1 MERYGRAG
9 EEGPRSDPSIEWAS
23 RGVEGS
29 VWRLGLS
36 GGGAGGGGGGGGEGY
51 PERSNEPDCIY
62 YLRTG
67 VCGYGS
73 RCRFNHPRDRGAV
86 VGGVRGG
93 DGALPERMGQP
104 VCQHFMRTGTCK
116 YGASCKYHH
125 PRQGGVGSLAPV
137 SLSYLGYPL
146 RAGEKECSYYMR
158 TGQCK
163 FGLTCRFN
171 HPVPQPQQQQQ
182 QQQTQTIYPTIQS
195 QPMPSS
201 QQYGLVLT
209 RPPSLLSGS
218 YLPSPYGPPPMVL
231 PPGMVTYPN
240 WNPYQASLT
249 AMPSPG
255 TGTQPSIGSSSVYGG
270 VAPLSPSGTAY
281 TTGTYQSGGPSLTTT
296 SKEQSFPQRP
306 DQPEC
311 QYFMR
316 TGDCKFGASCRY
328 HHPPLDAV
336 QTNTGVLLSS
346 IGLPL
351 RPGVAQCTHFA
362 QHGICKF
369 GPACKFDH
377 SMASSLSYSPSAS
390 SLTDMPVAPYPVGSS
405 SLSGASA
412 PVSSSVET
420 TTAEAVTAVVSSVNS
435 QELAETG
442 GDSAGVSGSIEA
454 KTSSI

>member
-9 EEGPRSDPSIEWAS
+9 EEGSRSDPSIEWTS
-23 RGVEGS
+23 HGGETGVEAS
-29 VWRLGLS
+29 MWRLGLS
-36 GGGAGGGGGGGGEGY
+36 GGGAGGGEAY

-86 VGGVRGG
+86 LGGGGG

-116 YGASCKYHH
+116 YGGSCKYHH
-125 PRQGGVGSLAPV
+125 PRQGGGGSVAPV

-146 RAGEKECSYYMR
+146 RQGEKECSYYMR

-171 HPVPQPQQQQQ
+171 HPVPQQQQQQ
-182 QQQTQTIYPTIQS
+182 QPQTQTIYPTIQS

-209 RPPSLLSGS
+209 RPSLLPGS
-218 YLPSPYGPPPMVL
+218 YLPSPYGPPMVL
-231 PPGMVTYPN
+231 PPGMVTYPG

-255 TGTQPSIGSSSVYGG
+255 AGTQQSIGSSSVYGI
-270 VAPLSPSGTAY
+270 APLSPSGTAY
-281 TTGTYQSGGPSLTTT
+281 TGTYQSGGPSLTT

-328 HHPPLDAV
+328 HHPVDAV
-336 QTNTGVLLSS
+336 QPQTGVLLSS

-390 SLTDMPVAPYPVGSS
+390 SLTDMPVAPYPIGSS

-412 PVSSSVET
+412 PVSSSNEPT
-420 TTAEAVTAVVSSVNS
+420 TEAVTAAVSGLISS
-435 QELAETG
+435 QEPAETG
-442 GDSAGVSGSIEA
+442 GDSASVSGSIEA
-454 KTSSI
+454 KTSSS